1 MSTLRDSSKLAYTL
15 LRQRY
20 SPPRMDKLKVYTE
33 PPPMKELHPW
43 ILAKEETALDLE
55 TTGNKTY
62 LPETKVVTLA
72 MANSHG
78 AFSVDLR
85 NSPEYY
91 KEILQAL
98 YENRTPL
105 FCHNLFF
112 DGSLLTR
119 DLNCQNGKLPE
130 WFHEWRWLNFVSC
143 TYAKAKHLS
152 TEGWPGQQWGLKFLT
167 GYFLGWEETQE
178 KEKNR
183 WMIEN
188 GITKRKPRKALM
200 AKLYGQEEREEEE
213 EDSILE
219 Y

>member
-1 MSTLRDSSKLAYTL
+1 MSISQENSKLPYTL
-15 LRQRY
+15 LRQVKA
-20 SPPRMDKLKVYTE
+20 PARMDKLKVFET
-33 PPPMKELHPW
+33 PPLMADIMPW
-43 ILAKEETALDLE
+43 IQTEEETAIDLE

-62 LPETKVVTLA
+62 LPSTVVVTIA

-78 AFSVDLR
+78 AFSIDLR
-85 NSPEYY
+85 NNPEYY
-91 KEILQAL
+91 NQLLGQL
-98 YENRTPL
+98 YAHKTKL

-119 DLNCQNGKLPE
+119 DLNRKEDGTLPE
-130 WFHEWRWLNFVSC
+130 WFHEWKWLNFVGC

-152 TEGWPGQQWGLKFLT
+152 TEGWPGQQWGLKFLA

-188 GITKRKPRKALM
+188 GIVKRKPKKALL
-200 AKLYGQEEREEEE
+200 AKLYGQTLDNDEEE
-213 EDSILE
+213 S
-219 Y
+219 